1 MIMRD
6 LPPPLA
12 EIGHSWDLLPSNAER
27 LLGLPRDAIL
37 ALAHANQVRI
47 SIMRVPGRKREY
59 WLVSIPDLVRC
70 IESGVR
76 ALPRL
81 EQGRAS

>member
-1 MIMRD
+1 MIMRE

-12 EIGHSWDLLPSNAER
+12 EIGHSWDLLPTKAER

-37 ALAHANQVRI
+37 ALAQASQVRI
-47 SIMRVPGRKREY
+47 SIIQVPGRKREY

-76 ALPRL
+76 ALPLL
-81 EQGRAS
+81 EQGRGA